1 MRDILNQLK
10 SWVSEGNL
18 FATATVIQTW
28 GSAPREV
35 GSVMAI
41 TGELHI
47 AGSVSGGCV
56 ENAVIEEAELVL
68 KTGIPKVLEFGVS
81 DDTAWSVGLTCG
93 GKIKVLV
100 EKHPAFTNQIF
111 DTEIWHAIVKAIEN
125 NLPVVMISRLD
136 GQPEGHLLVYANGNS
151 LGDWGE
157 LTNKARDV
165 AIDTFQS
172 GKSLEITIDGI
183 PIFAQL
189 FPRRDRVIVIGAS
202 HIAIPF
208 VELARK
214 LEFETIVI
222 DPRKIFADRQRFPVP
237 PDQLLDKWPEEALE
251 NIELNED
258 TYAVLVTHDPK
269 IDDPALHIL
278 LKSPVA
284 YIGALGSKKTH
295 EKRKKRLLE
304 AGFSLEEIDRIYA
317 PVGLDILAR
326 TPEEIALS
334 ILAQIVS
341 EKRKEKSDAA
351 RGSSKI

>member
-10 SWVSEGNL
+10 SWVSESNP

-41 TGELHI
+41 TRELQI

-56 ENAVIEEAELVL
+56 ENAVIEEAVSVL
-68 KTGIPKVLEFGVS
+68 ITGVPRVLEFGVS
-81 DDTAWSVGLTCG
+81 NDTAWSVGLTCG

-100 EKHPAFTNQIF
+100 EKHLAFTNHF
-111 DTEIWHAIVKAIEN
+111 YDTDIWNAVVNEIEN
-125 NLPVVMISRLD
+125 NFPVVLLSVLN

-151 LGDWGE
+151 LGDWRN
-157 LTNKARDV
+157 LTSKAKNV

-172 GKSLEITIDGI
+172 GKSQETTIDGI
-183 PIFAQL
+183 PIFAHV
-189 FPRRDRVIVIGAS
+189 FPRRDQVIIIGAS
-202 HIAIPF
+202 HIAIPL

-214 LEFETIVI
+214 LEFETTVI
-222 DPRKIFADRQRFPVP
+222 DPRKIFADQQRFPVP

-251 NIELNED
+251 DIELNED
-258 TYAVLVTHDPK
+258 TYVVLVTHDPK

-278 LKSPVA
+278 MKSPVA

-304 AGFSLEEIDRIYA
+304 AGFSREDIDRIHA
-317 PVGLDILAR
+317 PVGLNIFAR

-341 EKRKEKSDAA
+341 EKRKEKSDDA
-351 RGSSKI
+351 GGKK